1 MKKQW
6 LLIHIIMLTLLS
18 CSPGKRFPELVDE
31 VPQHHPDEDFQKSPL
46 LQDYLAYKDATTKN
60 SKVIAPIKQK
70 DIKYPWDTDASDTE
84 AESILT
90 QIEQNIQ
97 AAKNAAADV
106 NKEAASSILLISR
119 IKSSPADEQEYKE
132 KGLLKNKKSLLDDI
146 KGKVIGAQLFNEKNE
161 KVDITNEFLGTT
173 QGGLE
178 EFDGKMYGHFGF
190 QTLGLS
196 NEYSTLKGFIEIEI
210 EIPVQFDHKEI
221 DDSDVGTALKINGQ
235 KIEILEL
242 DQNTLH
248 FVLRSGSSP
257 DFNIYFDN
265 CNNAYS
271 SGIGIPESLY
281 KTFRKNQSLSYENF
295 VKKYK
300 ALGLVRDRKPKDE
313 NTVWIYKSDNCKIG
327 KVFFYA
333 PNKSKTLKKTI
344 KVPIDIK

>member
-6 LLIHIIMLTLLS
+6 LLVNLIMLTLLS
-18 CSPGKRFPELVDE
+18 CSPGKKFPKLIDE
-31 VPQHHPDEDFQKSPL
+31 VPQHHTDEDFQKSPL
-46 LQDYLAYKDATTKN
+46 LSDYLAYKDATTKN
-60 SKVIAPIKQK
+60 SKVIVPITQK
-70 DIKYPWDTDASDTE
+70 DVKYPWDTNASDAE
-84 AESILT
+84 AESVLT

-97 AAKNAAADV
+97 AGKAAAAEA

-119 IKSSPADEQEYKE
+119 IKISAADEQEYKE
-132 KGLLKNKKSLLDDI
+132 KGVLKNKKSLLDDI
-146 KGKVIGAQLFNEKNE
+146 KGKVISARLLNEKNE
-161 KVDITNEFLGTT
+161 KVEITNEFLGTT

-196 NEYSTLKGFIEIEI
+196 NEYLTLKGFIEIEI
-210 EIPVQFDHKEI
+210 EIPVQFDHREI
-221 DDSDVGTALKINGQ
+221 DQSDVGSTVKINGQ

-242 DQNTLH
+242 DQNTFH
-248 FVLRSGSSP
+248 FVLRPGSSP
-257 DFNIYFDN
+257 DFNIYIDN

-281 KTFRKNQSLSYENF
+281 QKFRENQGLSYANF

-300 ALGLVRDRKPKDE
+300 ALGLDKDKKPADE
-313 NTVWIYKSDNCKIG
+313 NTVWIYKSDSCQIG

-333 PNKSKTLKKTI
+333 PNKAKTLKKTI
-344 KVPIDIK
+344 KVPVDIK